1 MSEIVEVIGIGE
13 VVVKPT
19 ISLLELCITSQK
31 ETLELC
37 RASVE
42 KRKPYVY
49 QTLLNHKTRESDIT
63 EMEEIREKD
72 GNLKELIVTV
82 SATLPIREATEV
94 ISLLMEKLGSTVSIQ
109 QIGYLHSCESLSE
122 SRIKAGKRAAEEAK
136 LRAADM
142 AEAVGSVLGPCLEI
156 VEEACTQVATTHDK
170 RESWV
175 VDTALR
181 QQETHV
187 HTPIIVC
194 TTLRARFSLLAY
206 GAPKKKKS

>member
-1 MSEIVEVIGIGE
+1 MSEIVEVIGMGE
-13 VVVKPT
+13 VVVRPT
-19 ISLLELCITSQK
+19 MTILELSLTSQK

-49 QTLLNHKTRESDIT
+49 QTLLNHKTKESDIS
-63 EMEEIREKD
+63 EMEEIREK
-72 GNLKELIVTV
+72 GENFKELVVTV
-82 SATLPIREATEV
+82 SATLPIREARDV
-94 ISLLMEKLGSTVSIQ
+94 ISLLLEKLGNTISLQ
-109 QIGYLHSCESLSE
+109 KMGYLHSCESLSE

-181 QQETHV
+181 QHVTHV
-187 HTPIIVC
+187 HTPVIVC
-194 TTLRARFSLLAY
+194 TTLRARFALLAY
-206 GAPKKKKS
+206 GAPKKS